1 MSGDAG
7 HWNAAYESGDD
18 SVSWRQKETPHSL
31 GLVRSVSE
39 PENSVVDIGGG
50 SSLLAGELLA
60 DGYRDITV
68 VDISDAGMEIARDR
82 LGEVAAKVE
91 WVVADLLE
99 WDPAR
104 DFDVWHDRAV
114 LHFLTEP
121 DDRRRYAELLR
132 RSVAAGGYAVI
143 GVFAEDGPEQC
154 SGLPVR
160 RHTHE
165 DVGELLGEDFESI
178 SATRQV
184 HVTPSG
190 AEQPFNWVIARR
202 LDIDS

>member
-7 HWNAAYESGDD
+7 HWDAAYESGDE

-31 GLVRSVSE
+31 GLIRSVSE

-60 DGYRDITV
+60 DGYSDVTV
-68 VDISDAGMEIARDR
+68 IDISDTGMAIARER
-82 LGEVAAKVE
+82 LGGDAGKIE
-91 WVVADLLE
+91 WVVADLLD
-99 WDPAR
+99 WRPGR
-104 DFDVWHDRAV
+104 SFDVWHDRAV
-114 LHFLTEP
+114 LHFLTDP
-121 DDRRRYAELLR
+121 GDRRRYAELLR
-132 RSVAAGGYAVI
+132 EAVAPGGHAVI
-143 GVFAEDGPEQC
+143 GAFAEDGPEQC

-165 DVGELLGEDFESI
+165 DIGELLGDGFKSI

-184 HVTPSG
+184 HVTPG
-190 AEQPFNWVIARR
+190 GGEQPFNWVIARR
-202 LDIDS
+202 EA